1 MLAESI
7 RHPSIKVYLSAV
19 RSLHIEQ
26 GMPDPLL
33 NCLQLQRVLKGIK
46 RVQGANISATRL
58 PVSPEVLSIVRAGL
72 NLSSF
77 DDCMLWAACT
87 LAYFGFLR
95 SAEFTVPSLAAFD
108 PAVHLSAQDITVDST
123 EAPTCLQVHV
133 KASKTDPFRQGCHVY
148 IGVGSPSLCAVRSVL
163 CYLAR
168 RGNTSGPIFILS
180 NGQPLTRQLVTDR
193 LRAILKS
200 AGVTGNYSSHS
211 FRIGAATMA
220 AKRGI
225 PDHLIQVLGRW
236 QSDAYKQYIRTPR
249 EAIVSASSKLA

>member
-26 GMPDPLL
+26 GWPDPLS

-46 RVQGANISATRL
+46 RVQGANASATRL
-58 PVSPEVLSIVRAGL
+58 PVTPEVLCIVQAGL
-72 NLSSF
+72 DLSSF

-95 SAEFTVPSLAAFD
+95 SAEFTVASLAAFD
-108 PAVHLSAQDITVDST
+108 PSIHLTVQDIAVDS
-123 EAPTCLQVHV
+123 AKMPSCLQIHI
-133 KASKTDPFRQGCHVY
+133 KASKTDPFRQGCHVF
-148 IGVGSPSLCAVRSVL
+148 VGLGSSSLCAVRAVL
-163 CYLAR
+163 TYLAR
-168 RGNTSGPIFILS
+168 RGNRPGPLFIHA
-180 NGQPLTRQLVTDR
+180 NGRPLTRQLLTDR
-193 LRAILKS
+193 LRSILQS
-200 AGVTGNYSSHS
+200 AGVVGNYSSHS

-236 QSDAYKQYIRTPR
+236 KSDAYKLYVKTPP
-249 EAIVSASSKLA
+249 ETIVSASSKLA